1 MTSKRLLNDVSILK
15 EEKEGN
21 ARKNPLRG
29 SADSDSDSEIGG
41 NTKHTRNKRRDTTS
55 SARLSYSST
64 STSSSA
70 ESFLTFPGP
79 MSSIDNIHGSDTN
92 ALASQ
97 SSADYLIAE
106 NIPEKSSQTSQ
117 EASQEET
124 ILKKGEESYGPLPYD
139 ARRISLLESDQSPV
153 NTSFESE
160 LTPADSNNASFN
172 SSSSSSSSSSNNS
185 NSNGN
190 SAWSGKVSDI
200 YDTTVRRSKRIK
212 VTSSI

>member
-15 EEKEGN
+15 EEKEER
-21 ARKNPLRG
+21 ARQNPRRD
-29 SADSDSDSEIGG
+29 SADNDSDSKIGG
-41 NTKHTRNKRRDTTS
+41 NSKHARNKRRDTTA

-79 MSSIDNIHGSDTN
+79 TSSIDTIHGSDTN

-97 SSADYLIAE
+97 SSVDLKDE
-106 NIPEKSSQTSQ
+106 NITAKSTKTVQ
-117 EASQEET
+117 EASQDEK
-124 ILKKGEESYGPLPYD
+124 ILKNGEESYGPLPYD

-160 LTPADSNNASFN
+160 LTLTDSNNASFN
-172 SSSSSSSSSSNNS
+172 SSSSSSNSGS
-185 NSNGN
+185 NSSKGN
-190 SAWSGKVSDI
+190 SAWSGEGVVI
-200 YDTTVRRSKRIK
+200 NDTTVRRSKRIK
-212 VTSSI
+212 FTSNI

>member
-15 EEKEGN
+15 EEKEEK
-21 ARKNPLRG
+21 ARRNPPRD
-29 SADSDSDSEIGG
+29 SADNDSDSKIGG
-41 NTKHTRNKRRDTTS
+41 NSKHARNKRRDTTA

-70 ESFLTFPGP
+70 ESFSTIPGP
-79 MSSIDNIHGSDTN
+79 TSSIDTIHGSDTN

-97 SSADYLIAE
+97 SSVDYLVDETITA
-106 NIPEKSSQTSQ
+106 KSTQTVQ
-117 EASQEET
+117 KASQEE
-124 ILKKGEESYGPLPYD
+124 IDLKNGEESHGPLPYD

-172 SSSSSSSSSSNNS
+172 SSSSSSSSNS
-185 NSNGN
+185 NSSEDN
-190 SAWSGKVSDI
+190 SAWSGKGVVI
-200 YDTTVRRSKRIK
+200 NDTNVRRSKRVKI
-212 VTSSI
+212 TSSI